1 MIMNGLNGAWLDTS
15 ILNIIIE
22 QEFIKSDKAFAKS
35 LILKT

>member
-1 MIMNGLNGAWLDTS
+1 MNGLNGAWLDTS

-22 QEFIKSDKAFAKS
+22 QEFIKFDKAFAKS